1 MKQETYVIKADA
13 RLFPTGL
20 PSGEWTEFAAKGF
33 ARPVWGVIYRKNCLA
48 TCGMP
53 LGAIDTGC
61 LDLEGDGTFGFC
73 TIFNSH
79 VPRRGPLNLPF
90 LGIHVDDRTWI
101 LTTRRM
107 KSMDMPGQYGRAAPD
122 QVSFAEEIHY
132 WGHYPVVDLEYQTR
146 APVGVSLRAWVPFVP
161 GDVEASNIPAA
172 VFEVHL
178 RNLADE
184 AKEGVVG
191 FSFPGPNEAEAGS
204 FPMRRRFVHKEACGL
219 VGFEVAGERSGY
231 VLGVIGEEEITS
243 GGELGMDAGAWRR
256 IGKGLPFASGQPGSS
271 VSVKFSLQPG
281 EEKIVRFILAWYSP
295 QWYAGGTPDP
305 TSKFTLPWYEHELKK
320 GHPQDGRGS
329 AYTHMYSARFGN
341 AVEVAELVAKEH
353 ESLLRRVVA
362 WQEVIYTEESLP
374 GWLRD
379 SLVNILHLI
388 TETSFWAMAR
398 PPIGEWCHPDDG
410 LFGMNEDPRNCPQIE
425 CLPCSFV
432 GNYPVVLFFPQLA
445 LSTLRGYKAYQF
457 ENGEVT
463 WIFGGMTDKP
473 PSPPCEM
480 ATPTRGY
487 QTTLNGP
494 CVVDMVYRYWLRTGN
509 EEALKEFYDC
519 VKRSTTFTMN
529 LRPEDGPDGII
540 SFPTGNVGL
549 EWFEA
554 CTWAGMAAHVGGIH
568 LANLKQA
575 EAMAEKVGDTEFVE
589 QCREWFRQ
597 GSGSMENKMWT
608 GEYYL
613 NYWEPATGR
622 KSDFIMANQLDGEWM
637 MRVAGLPNVFRPDR
651 IKKTLAAVK
660 RTCVTATPYGA
671 VNFTDPDGRPT
682 TSGEGSL
689 AGIPAGWNYNRYA
702 FFPPEVLVLGMLYM
716 YEGEQEF
723 GLELCRRCWA
733 NIVQHGLTWDQ
744 PNIIRGDTGER
755 VYGGDYYQNMML
767 WIVPAACA
775 GQDIQAFSAPSA
787 LVDRIIAA
795 GKKR

>member
-1 MKQETYVIKADA
+1 GK
-13 RLFPTGL
+13 LFPTDL
-20 PSGEWTEFAAKGF
+20 PSKQWGQFEAHGF
-33 ARPVWGVIYRKNCLA
+33 EKPVWGLIYRTDQPP

-61 LDLEGDGTFGFC
+61 IDLEANGTLGFC

-90 LGIHVDDRTWI
+90 LGIHVDDRTWV
-101 LTTRRM
+101 LTTQKM
-107 KSMDMPGQYGRAAPD
+107 KSMDMPGQYGHATPH
-122 QVSFAEEIHY
+122 QVRFADEIHY
-132 WGHYPVVDLEYQTR
+132 WGHYPVVDMEYETT
-146 APVGVSLRAWVPFVP
+146 APIGVALRAWVPFLP
-161 GDVEASNIPAA
+161 GDVKKSNIPGAI
-172 VFEVHL
+172 FEVHL
-178 RNLADE
+178 RNQADT
-184 AKEGVVG
+184 AKDGVVA
-191 FSFPGPNEAEAGS
+191 FTFPGPNEAEAGS
-204 FPMRRRFVHKEACGL
+204 LPMRRRFIGTSRGL
-219 VGFEVAGERSGY
+219 VGIEVAGEKSGY
-231 VLGVIGEEEITS
+231 ILGVIGEEEISS
-243 GGELGMDAGAWRR
+243 GGDLGMDASAWRR
-256 IGKGLPFASGQPGSS
+256 MGKGLPTASGQPGAS

-281 EEKIVRFILAWYSP
+281 EEKIVRFVLAWHSP

-305 TSKFTLPWYEHELKK
+305 MSKFTLKWYEHELKE
-320 GHPQDGRGS
+320 GHPVDGRGS
-329 AYTHMYSARFGN
+329 AYTHMYASRFGN
-341 AVEVAELVAKEH
+341 AVEVAELLAREH
-353 ESLLRRVVA
+353 ESLLRRTLA
-362 WQEVIYTEESLP
+362 WQEVIYTEQMLP

-388 TETSFWAMAR
+388 TETGFWAMAK
-398 PPIGEWCHPDDG
+398 PPIGEWCRPEDG

-425 CLPCSFV
+425 CLPCSFY
-432 GNYPVVLFFPQLA
+432 GNYPLVFFFPELA

-494 CVVDMVYRYWLRTGN
+494 CVVDMVYRYWLRTGDK
-509 EEALKEFYDC
+509 EALKELYDL
-519 VKRSTTFTMN
+519 VKRSTIFTMN

-575 EAMAEKVGDTEFVE
+575 EAMAEKVGDTEFAE
-589 QCREWFRQ
+589 QCRDWFRQ
-597 GSGSMENKMWT
+597 GSDSMENKMWS

-613 NYWEPATGR
+613 NYWEPATGKR
-622 KSDFIMANQLDGEWM
+622 SDLIMANQLDGEWM
-637 MRVAGLPNVFRPDR
+637 TRLAGVPGVFRPER
-651 IKKTLAAVK
+651 VKMVLETVK
-660 RTCVTATPYGA
+660 RTCVAATEYGA
-671 VNFTDPDGRPT
+671 VNFTDPKGVPT
-682 TSGEGSL
+682 TSGEGS
-689 AGIPAGWNYNRYA
+689 PGWNYHPHA
-702 FFPPEVLVLGMLYM
+702 FFPPEVVMLGMTYM
-716 YEGEQEF
+716 YEGEKEF

-733 NIVQHGLTWDQ
+733 NIVQNGMAWDQ

-767 WIVPAACA
+767 WAIPAALIGRDLSGPCA
-775 GQDIQAFSAPSA
+775 PGG
-787 LVDRIIAA
+787 LVDRVIQAA
-795 GKKR
+795 TEG